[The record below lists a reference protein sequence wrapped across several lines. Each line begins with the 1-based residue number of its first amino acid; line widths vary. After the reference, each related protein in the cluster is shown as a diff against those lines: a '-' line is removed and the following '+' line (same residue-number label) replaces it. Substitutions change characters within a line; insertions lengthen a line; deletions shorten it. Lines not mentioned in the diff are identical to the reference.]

1 MSSTIKKFLPKA
13 IASAVLLAAAASAQA
28 EQVTLR
34 FHQMLPAPA
43 TIPRHAIKPWIED
56 VEKASNG

>member
-43 TIPRHAIKPWIED
+43 TIPRHAIKP
-56 VEKASNG
+56 